1 MLYPKRIVLFL
12 HLEEHSERR
21 FDGSKVLVAVLYQTV
36 SYSSS
41 LIQALVHASVDAH
54 NLYTRDHHQ
63 VLVKDFCSHQ
73 EQELVSSSFSILI
86 RSFNPEWPLSI
97 LTF

>member
-12 HLEEHSERR
+12 HPGEHSEKR
-21 FDGSKVLVAVLYQTV
+21 FDDSKVLVVVLYQTI

-41 LIQALVHASVDAH
+41 LTQALLHASVDVH
-54 NLYTRDHHQ
+54 NLYTKDHHQ

-73 EQELVSSSFSILI
+73 EQGLESSSYQHTYREF
-86 RSFNPEWPLSI
+86 
-97 LTF
+97 